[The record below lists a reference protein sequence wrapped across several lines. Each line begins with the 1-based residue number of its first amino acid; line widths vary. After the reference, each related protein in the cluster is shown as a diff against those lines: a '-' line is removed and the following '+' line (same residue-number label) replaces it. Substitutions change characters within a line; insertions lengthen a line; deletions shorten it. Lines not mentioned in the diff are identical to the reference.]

1 MRIKHLIF
9 MLLISMSI
17 LIGGCK
23 TAETNENA
31 GGKNIAGNE
40 QVSNKV
46 TDWNVE
52 KEDDNGSTSNG
63 TGTINAENSTGNNAN
78 NAVNNSSEENTV
90 KDDGNLQPDD
100 NYVYENPYL
109 YNDEYD
115 DEEKLDLYWKLDRNA
130 VALATNVCKEFASMY
145 WEDIAISEDYESH
158 RLNFTEEEKQSFLYL
173 VHAAVNGGSI
183 EALAVIALTEDNPE
197 GKISRVVYRT
207 NGKEWKNEA
216 YGFGNEEIADAYTNI
231 LWQEAF
237 A

>member
-1 MRIKHLIF
+1 MRIKHPIF
-9 MLLISMSI
+9 IMLISIAI
-17 LIGGCK
+17 LISGCK
-23 TAETNENA
+23 TAEMNENA
-31 GGKNIAGNE
+31 GGKNIAENE

-46 TDWNVE
+46 TDGNVE

-63 TGTINAENSTGNNAN
+63 TGTIYAENSTGNNAN

-100 NYVYENPYL
+100 NYAYENPYL

-115 DEEKLDLYWKLDRNA
+115 DKEKLDLYWTLDRNA

-173 VHAAVNGGSI
+173 VHAAVNGGNI

>member
-1 MRIKHLIF
+1 MYSKHSLFI
-9 MLLISMSI
+9 MLISIAI
-17 LIGGCK
+17 LISGCK

-46 TDWNVE
+46 TDKNTE
-52 KEDDNGSTSNG
+52 NNDSKAIKNDISYAE
-63 TGTINAENSTGNNAN
+63 NAENS
-78 NAVNNSSEENTV
+78 SEYN
-90 KDDGNLQPDD
+90 
-100 NYVYENPYL
+100 NPYYCDWDDLSYRGEL
-109 YNDEYD
+109 YHA
-115 DEEKLDLYWKLDRNA
+115 LSRNA
-130 VALATNVCKEFASMY
+130 VHLSVNVSRTFAENY
-145 WEDIAISEDYESH
+145 WDEIVIVNYPEKHDYK
-158 RLNFTEEEKQSFLYL
+158 LNFTEEEKQSFLYL

-216 YGFGNEEIADAYTNI
+216 YGFGNKEIADAYTNI

>member
-23 TAETNENA
+23 TANENA
-31 GGKNIAGNE
+31 GVKNVIGNE

-46 TDWNVE
+46 TDGNVE
-52 KEDDNGSTSNG
+52 KEYDNGSTSNG